1 MLKRLKQSEQ
11 QFRLVWAPRRRLQQE
26 EEVRQQRL
34 VGLMEVVGLAPLVGQ
49 YVIGAEG
56 QKEGDGGRVEGRAGS
71 REGGGERI
79 AVGR

>member
-1 MLKRLKQSEQ
+1 
-11 QFRLVWAPRRRLQQE
+11 
-26 EEVRQQRL
+26 
-34 VGLMEVVGLAPLVGQ
+34 MEVVGLAPLVGQ

-56 QKEGDGGRVEGRAGS
+56 RKEGDGGRVEGRVGS